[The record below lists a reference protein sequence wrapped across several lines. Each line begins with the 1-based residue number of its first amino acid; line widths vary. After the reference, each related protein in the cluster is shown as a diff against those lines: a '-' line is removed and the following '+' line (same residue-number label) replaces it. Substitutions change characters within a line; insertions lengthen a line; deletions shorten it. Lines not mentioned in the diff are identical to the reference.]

1 MLERFFS
8 NDITHVP
15 NDTFVEHTAYI
26 SLHLLLLLQ
35 SNHSNTNTGN
45 PDYDVWA
52 FRYVPQDGRLPLTN
66 DFFSDPLPG
75 PAKWAYPA
83 RVKDDMTVA
92 RVVKIKNPPDWI
104 VNATRIQRVPNYE
117 TLVVESNVT
126 LTHSGG
132 ALFLRSAQSI
142 TIEGT
147 ISMYANG
154 PYEGGTYWNYGKFAS
169 YQGLAKQSSGGNG
182 GNGALEYCE
191 VTDCALLASGCT
203 SGEIGTNGG
212 GSGGHGND
220 AWMMESWSDHLVE
233 RRGGGGG
240 SSSCGGPYCV
250 ASKGGR
256 GYEDG
261 SSGSI
266 WDNSLECG
274 VYYGAGG
281 AGGGASYVGV
291 SVFVTG
297 V

>member
-1 MLERFFS
+1 
-8 NDITHVP
+8 
-15 NDTFVEHTAYI
+15 
-26 SLHLLLLLQ
+26 
-35 SNHSNTNTGN
+35 
-45 PDYDVWA
+45 
-52 FRYVPQDGRLPLTN
+52 
-66 DFFSDPLPG
+66 
-75 PAKWAYPA
+75 
-83 RVKDDMTVA
+83 MTVV

-169 YQGLAKQSSGGNG
+169 YQGDLAKQSSGGNG

-191 VTDCALLASGCT
+191 KTDCALLASGCT

-212 GSGGHGND
+212 GSGGHGNE
-220 AWMMESWSDHLVE
+220 AWMVESWSDHLVE

-240 SSSCGGPYCV
+240 SSSCGGPYVVFSRFTQELRFEFLTNIVECYGNLNSRFALEHRYCV
-250 ASKGGR
+250 ASK
-256 GYEDG
+256 EDADMRTDRVARYG
-261 SSGSI
+261 TTRSSV
-266 WDNSLECG
+266 ECTTVQEVPEVVHRTLVFDG
-274 VYYGAGG
+274 V
-281 AGGGASYVGV
+281 
-291 SVFVTG
+291 
-297 V
+297 